1 MDDDS
6 IRCANG
12 FIMTSKTLFGNLS
25 DISHF
30 SMFNPMY
37 LLYVVL
43 TRYCF
48 IVCEMFDNDEL
59 TFIECYIIILLIHIV
74 VTPLKNSL
82 IVYLFGVC
90 VDI

>member
-1 MDDDS
+1 
-6 IRCANG
+6 
-12 FIMTSKTLFGNLS
+12 
-25 DISHF
+25 
-30 SMFNPMY
+30 
-37 LLYVVL
+37 
-43 TRYCF
+43 
-48 IVCEMFDNDEL
+48 MFDNDEL